1 MPKGKPMRRKKRPT
15 AETTRTEAGT
25 ATADAEPATQNAG
38 EQSREDNPQPGD
50 ANKAI
55 VVSKAKRFAMGE
67 NHLFKP
73 RVLIFTEKPD
83 DRTLAILKENGF
95 TGHGNENAR
104 GLWVFFSSALTIH

>member
-1 MPKGKPMRRKKRPT
+1 MPPKKRPT
-15 AETTRTEAGT
+15 TETTRTEAG
-25 ATADAEPATQNAG
+25 APAADAESTTQSAG
-38 EQSREDNPQPGD
+38 EQSQKDNPQPGD

-55 VVSKAKRFAMGE
+55 VVSKEKRFAMGE